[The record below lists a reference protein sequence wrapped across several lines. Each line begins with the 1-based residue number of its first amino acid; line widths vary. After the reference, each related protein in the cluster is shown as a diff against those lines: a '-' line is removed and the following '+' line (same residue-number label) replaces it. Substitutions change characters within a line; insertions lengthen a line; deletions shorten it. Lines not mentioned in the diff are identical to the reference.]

1 MSQARTV
8 PERLEDVRER
18 MAKAAES
25 VGRRPEEVLLIAV
38 TKTVALER
46 IVEAYQ
52 AGQRVFGES
61 RVQEA
66 APKIAGL
73 PADIEWHFI
82 GKLQSNKVRKAAGLF
97 QVIHT
102 LESPSQLKEFD
113 KLPAPVDALIEVN
126 LAHETQKSGVPP
138 ESLDEFWE
146 LASQCKGV
154 RVRGL
159 MTIGPNLRDPEA
171 MRPFFRELRLLG
183 ERFGC
188 EWLSM
193 GMSAD
198 FDVAIQEGAT
208 HVRVGSALFGER
220 PG

>member
-1 MSQARTV
+1 MTV
-8 PERLEDVRER
+8 GGSVRERLDRVRER
-18 MAKAAES
+18 MERAARS
-25 VGRRPEEVLLIAV
+25 VGRKPEEIVLVAV
-38 TKTVALER
+38 TKTVDPAR
-46 IVEAYQ
+46 IEEAYA
-52 AGQRVFGES
+52 AGHRVFGES

-66 APKIAGL
+66 ASKISEL
-73 PADIEWHFI
+73 PADIEWHLI

-97 QVIHT
+97 RVIHT
-102 LESPSQLKEFD
+102 LETPSQLREFG
-113 KLPAPVDALIEVN
+113 KLDQAADVLIEVN
-126 LAHETQKSGVPP
+126 VAHEAQKSGVPP
-138 ESLDEFWE
+138 ESLDELWE

-159 MTIGPNLRDPEA
+159 MTVGPNLGDPEA
-171 MRPFFRELRLLG
+171 MRPYFRALRLLG

-188 EWLSM
+188 QWLSM

-208 HVRVGSALFGER
+208 HVRVGSALFGDR

>member
-1 MSQARTV
+1 MRQPETLR
-8 PERLEDVRER
+8 ERLAAVRER
-18 MAKAAES
+18 IASAAKS
-25 VGRRPEEVLLIAV
+25 VGRNPEEVSLIAV
-38 TKTVALER
+38 TKTVAPER
-46 IVEAYQ
+46 ILEAYE

-73 PADIEWHFI
+73 PPDIEWHFI

-97 QVIHT
+97 RVIHT
-102 LESPSQLKEFD
+102 LESSSQLKEFE
-113 KLPAPVDALIEVN
+113 KLAAPVDALIEVN
-126 LAHETQKSGVPP
+126 LAHESQKSGVPP

-159 MTIGPNLRDPEA
+159 MTIGPNLGDPEA
-171 MRPFFRELRLLG
+171 MRSFFRELRRLG
-183 ERFGC
+183 DRFGC